1 MKKLYLLSIIAL
13 TSIAIIYSC
22 STEEEDTTPPPS
34 VVATPEPEPPAP
46 TQYTLTVTAGE
57 GGTVSTEGGTYD
69 EGTEITITATPEEG
83 YGFENWQDFNS
94 AENTITI
101 TLNSNLSISARFYKF
116 YVSKS
121 ERFSEIN
128 ETTGYYKIQEFFSEY
143 PIQDYI
149 STYID
154 IPFSDGDDGDRIQ
167 YRAFG
172 KCIVSTDIDGDSK
185 QDLIAVANSFC
196 TKHTDDYGYHPSK
209 LVVIFDYKQKSDKQ
223 IINLN
228 TYHITKM
235 EVNDFNSDGVSD
247 VMLFKH
253 DTYKNFYVAQEDGG
267 GNVNYPPGK
276 PTIIYY
282 DDLIKTVDVGIAGDS
297 HYGTSGD
304 VDNDGDID
312 FVYWPI
318 PGQYNDEPTLTKPYV
333 AINNG
338 NFNFSTEEIVFSER
352 WNATAYDLFDVNN
365 DNFLD
370 LIVGWR
376 VGPIRRDFGYHDTLT
391 GPVLILGD
399 GSGNFNLNNSTL
411 LTETYLTSRDIHCG
425 LLGLGYTDYDKDGDV
440 DIILSTTREEP
451 FGVGTFEEFTY
462 YDNYY
467 LILLENNNGSFI
479 DVTEQKIDGSF
490 NQNGE
495 VANFYM
501 VRTID
506 KNDDGNFEIIPDNF
520 AHWGDIINPTNLYW
534 ENTGGQFV
542 RRQND

>member
-1 MKKLYLLSIIAL
+1 MKKLYLLSTILLMAFVL
-13 TSIAIIYSC
+13 IYSC

-34 VVATPEPEPPAP
+34 VVVTPEPEPPAP

-57 GGTVSTEGGTYD
+57 GGSVSTEGGTYD
-69 EGTEITITATPEEG
+69 EGTEITVTATPEEG

-338 NFNFSTEEIVFSER
+338 NFNFSIEEIVFSER

-425 LLGLGYTDYDKDGDV
+425 LLGLGYTDYDKDGDI

-542 RRQND
+542 RREN

>member
-1 MKKLYLLSIIAL
+1 MAFVL
-13 TSIAIIYSC
+13 IYSC

-34 VVATPEPEPPAP
+34 VVVTPEPEPPAP

-57 GGTVSTEGGTYD
+57 GGSVSTEGGTYD
-69 EGTEITITATPEEG
+69 EGTEITVTATPDEG

-338 NFNFSTEEIVFSER
+338 NFNFSIEEIVFSER

-542 RRQND
+542 RREN